1 MIDTTYIRNE
11 TKLKMDSKIMLKV
24 LRVASIMLL
33 ALLPC
38 SVSAQFINIKID
50 IPPKTG
56 MSNNVA
62 FETDQDGTSNSE
74 NDYEGRIFALGLS
87 CVENL
92 HILATLENPVFL
104 QNEQG
109 DSIKLSS
116 TLTYRNDGKSS
127 LPKARFGNRV
137 FFPMSDSNRLIDD
150 MEDAPQQ
157 LNAYIFINTDTGVVP
172 NTTSIFTG
180 EIKLTIEYN

>member
-1 MIDTTYIRNE
+1 MIDTTYIGNK
-11 TKLKMDSKIMLKV
+11 TKLKMDSKSMLKV
-24 LRVASIMLL
+24 LRVASMLL
-33 ALLPC
+33 AFLPC
-38 SVSAQFINIKID
+38 SLSAQFINIKID

-56 MSNNVA
+56 MTNNVA
-62 FETDQDGTSNSE
+62 FETDQDGNSNSE
-74 NDYEGRIFALGLS
+74 NGYEGRIFALGLS

-92 HILATLENPVFL
+92 HILATLDNPGYL
-104 QNEQG
+104 QNEEG
-109 DSIKLSS
+109 KTIKLSS
-116 TLTYRNDGKSS
+116 TLAFRNDGKSS

-137 FFPMSDSNRLIDD
+137 FFPMSNSDRLIDD

-172 NTTSIFTG
+172 NSTSIFTG